1 MKFFPDFDFYVAI
14 IIYLFEGVNL
24 IYDNLLF
31 LLKIFICY
39 FVLVLTSF
47 FLFLFL
53 NLLLVLYF
61 SFNLIILNFMEINS
75 CMI

>member
-39 FVLVLTSF
+39 FLLVLTSF
-47 FLFLFL
+47 FLFLLL
-53 NLLLVLYF
+53 NFQLLLELVLHSHYHQ
-61 SFNLIILNFMEINS
+61 SYHSNKNQQ
-75 CMI
+75 